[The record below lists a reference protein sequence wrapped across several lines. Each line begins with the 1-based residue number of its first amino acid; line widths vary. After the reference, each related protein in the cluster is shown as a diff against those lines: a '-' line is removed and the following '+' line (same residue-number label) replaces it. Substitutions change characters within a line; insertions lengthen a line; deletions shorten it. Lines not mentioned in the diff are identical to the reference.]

1 VRRFRTAVTIALGV
15 GIAAVLLA
23 ACSSNTPSASNNNTG
38 NGSKVSGGTVTWAEP
53 PSDVPNFIFP
63 FMSLAF
69 FSVTNLSQFQQLMY
83 RPLYWFGK
91 GASASLDPSLSL
103 AQTPV
108 YSDNNTTAVIN
119 LKNYKWSNGETVT
132 ATDIMFWMNMMH
144 AEKTNWAAYAPGTF
158 PDNIK
163 SITINSP
170 TQLTFVTTKPY
181 NPLWLTYNQFSQITP
196 MPKAWDITATG
207 GAPGSGGC
215 SGAAYGTADTAC
227 AAVYTFLSK
236 QAGYD
241 PANAKGANNSLTT
254 YATNPLWQ
262 VVDGPWHLTHFDA
275 SGDVTMVP
283 NPTYSGPIKPTI
295 SVFKEVPF
303 TSDSA
308 EFNSLVAG
316 NIDFGY
322 LPTQD
327 ITAPAKSPL
336 VAGANNPRLSD
347 FALAPLYLYGINYFP
362 YNFNST
368 GDNGNAG
375 KIFNQPY
382 FRQAMQDLVDQPLF
396 DNKVFKGYAVPTY
409 GPVPV
414 IPPTYASKQEQD
426 NPYPYN
432 PAKAKSLLT
441 SHGWKVVPS
450 GTSTCTDAGSG
461 ASQCGAGIPA
471 GAELNFNLQYATGTT
486 WITQLMNTEKSSW
499 AQAGIN
505 ITLSSASF
513 DTVLGIAVPCTGGS
527 SCTWELQDWG
537 GGWEFSPDY
546 YPTGEEI
553 FSTGAGSNSG
563 SYSNATNDANTDATN
578 ASAINLDKYQN
589 FLATDLPVI
598 WQPNPAYSMS
608 EISNKLHGATPQ
620 NVFGY
625 LTPENW
631 YLTK

>member
-1 VRRFRTAVTIALGV
+1 MRRLRTAVTIALGV

-23 ACSSNTPSASNNNTG
+23 ACSSSPSNSASNTSSG
-38 NGSKVSGGTVTWAEP
+38 TKIKGGTVTWAEP
-53 PSDVPNFIFP
+53 PSAVPNYIFP

-83 RPLYWFGK
+83 RPLYWFGNN
-91 GASASLDPSLSL
+91 GTASIQPSLSL
-103 AQTPV
+103 AQNPV
-108 YSDNNTTAVIN
+108 YSDNNQTVVIK
-119 LKNYKWSNGETVT
+119 LKNYKWSNGETVN
-132 ATDIMFWMNMMH
+132 ATDVMFWMNMMH
-144 AEKTNWAAYAPGTF
+144 AEKANWAAYAPGTI

-170 TQLTFVTTKPY
+170 TQLTFQMTGSY
-181 NPLWLTYNQFSQITP
+181 NPFWLTYNQFSQITP
-196 MPKAWDITATG
+196 LPVAWDITSTG
-207 GAPGSGGC
+207 TAPGSGGC
-215 SGAAYGTADTAC
+215 SSAAYGTADTAC

-241 PANAKGANNSLTT
+241 PANPSGTNNSLTT

-262 VVDGPWHLTHFDA
+262 VVDGPWHLTAFDA

-283 NPTYSGPIKPTI
+283 NPLVLGPVKPTI

-316 NIDFGY
+316 NLDFGY
-322 LPTQD
+322 CPPGHHGPGQE
-327 ITAPAKSPL
+327 S
-336 VAGANNPRLSD
+336 AGRRGQQPPSD
-347 FALAPLYLYGINYFP
+347 QLHAWTRST
-362 YNFNST
+362 ST
-368 GDNGNAG
+368 GSTTSPTTSRRRVTTATPGRSSPSSIPPGLPVPGRPA
-375 KIFNQPY
+375 PV
-382 FRQAMQDLVDQPLF
+382 RQQGVQGLCGADLR
-396 DNKVFKGYAVPTY
+396 A
-409 GPVPV
+409 GPVL
-414 IPPTYASKQEQD
+414 PPDLRRRRRVRPTPTPTASRR
-426 NPYPYN
+426 PSPCS
-432 PAKAKSLLT
+432 A
-441 SHGWKVVPS
+441 SHGWTVVPN
-450 GTSTCTDAGSG
+450 GTSTCTDPGSG
-461 ASQCGAGIPA
+461 ANQCGADIPK
-471 GAELNFNLQYATGTT
+471 GAALNFNLQYATGTT
-486 WITQLMNTEKSSW
+486 WITQLMTTEKSSW
-499 AQAGIN
+499 AQVGIN

-513 DTVLGIAVPCTGGS
+513 DTVLGIAVPCSGS
-527 SCTWELQDWG
+527 ACTWELQDWG

-563 SYSNATNDANTDATN
+563 SYSNATNDANTKATDDTDV
-578 ASAINLDKYQN
+578 NLDTYQD
-589 FLATDLPVI
+589 FLAKNLPVI
-598 WQPNPAYSMS
+598 WQPNPAYEMS

>member
-23 ACSSNTPSASNNNTG
+23 ACSSNTPSASNGNNNTG
-38 NGSKVSGGTVTWAEP
+38 TKVSGGTVTWAEP
-53 PSDVPNFIFP
+53 PSDVPNYIFP

-83 RPLYWFGK
+83 RPLYWFGN
-91 GASASLDPSLSL
+91 GSSSSIDPTLSL
-103 AQTPV
+103 AQNPV

-119 LKNYKWSNGETVT
+119 LKNYKWSNGETVS

-170 TQLTFVTTKPY
+170 TQLTFVMTKPY

-196 MPKAWDITATG
+196 MPKAWDITAAG
-207 GAPGSGGC
+207 AAPGSGGC

-241 PANAKGANNSLTT
+241 PANPSGTNNSLTT

-262 VVDGPWHLTHFDA
+262 IVDGPWHLTHFDA

-283 NPTYSGPIKPTI
+283 NTSYSGPTKPTI

-316 NIDFGY
+316 NLDFGY

-336 VAGANNPRLSD
+336 VPGANNPRLSD
-347 FALAPLYLYGINYFP
+347 FTLAPLYLYGINYFP

-375 KIFNQPY
+375 KIFSQPY

-414 IPPTYASKQEQD
+414 IPPTYASPQEQA

-432 PAKAKSLLT
+432 PAKAKSLLS
-441 SHGWKVVPS
+441 SHGWKVVPN
-450 GTSTCTDAGSG
+450 GTSTCTSPGSG
-461 ASQCGAGIPA
+461 ANQCGAGIPA
-471 GAELNFNLQYATGTT
+471 GAQLNFNLQYATGTT
-486 WITQLMNTEKSSW
+486 WITQLMTTEKSSW

-513 DTVLGIAVPCTGGS
+513 DTVLGIAVPCTGS

-578 ASAINLDKYQN
+578 ATAINLDKYQN

-598 WQPNPAYSMS
+598 WQPTPAYSMS